1 MAHDEILIV
10 EDDRTIS
17 QLLQVALES
26 KGYRAKIADTARK
39 GMALFRSD
47 NPALV
52 LLDLGL
58 PDGDGMH
65 LLAQMRLVGKKP
77 IIVVSAR
84 DQEAQK
90 IAALDAGADDY
101 VTKPFS
107 TSELLARI
115 RVALR
120 HQADAGSAAS
130 AEKLTAGGLVCDIDS
145 RTVTTDGAPVHL
157 TPIEF
162 KLLVVLMRNPGKV
175 LTHRFIQEEVW
186 GYPTSDGYQTLRV
199 FMASLRRKLG
209 ERASEPR
216 YVTTEIG
223 VGYRFIA
230 E

>member
-1 MAHDEILIV
+1 
-10 EDDRTIS
+10 
-17 QLLQVALES
+17 
-26 KGYRAKIADTARK
+26 ARK

-65 LLAQMRLVGKKP
+65 LLAQMRLVGKTP
-77 IIVVSAR
+77 IIIVSAR

-120 HQADAGSAAS
+120 HQADAGSA
-130 AEKLTAGGLVCDIDS
+130 VPS
-145 RTVTTDGAPVHL
+145 RCLRTFGQAPLALRHDQ
-157 TPIEF
+157 PS
-162 KLLVVLMRNPGKV
+162 RSD
-175 LTHRFIQEEVW
+175 
-186 GYPTSDGYQTLRV
+186 TSR
-199 FMASLRRKLG
+199 
-209 ERASEPR
+209 
-216 YVTTEIG
+216 
-223 VGYRFIA
+223 
-230 E
+230 